1 MLSNANLL
9 LLDEPTN
16 HLDIAS
22 REALENALEQYEGTC
37 LIVSHDRYF
46 IHRLAHSVCYMEKEG
61 LQLYP
66 GDYDY
71 FLSKRQEQTETPSAT
86 TPESQGKAAYMQ
98 KKQEA
103 ARLRK
108 LESDIKKLETEI
120 AACEARQAEIGDLLS
135 DEAVCADYEKAQV
148 LTEEEAALD
157 EKLLTLYESWERL
170 SLELTE
176 M

>member
-1 MLSNANLL
+1 
-9 LLDEPTN
+9 
-16 HLDIAS
+16 
-22 REALENALEQYEGTC
+22 
-37 LIVSHDRYF
+37 
-46 IHRLAHSVCYMEKEG
+46 
-61 LQLYP
+61 
-66 GDYDY
+66 
-71 FLSKRQEQTETPSAT
+71 
-86 TPESQGKAAYMQ
+86 MQ